1 LGAAR
6 GAGSVAVMMDA
17 ETLAARAADELARL
31 VAFDTTSRGSN
42 LPLIAHVEALLAGL
56 GVSSR
61 RIANADGTKANLLA
75 SIGPAVEGGVVLSG
89 HTDVVPVDGQPW
101 TSDPFTLTPR
111 GGRLYGR
118 GTCDMKGF
126 IALALAAAPDFA
138 AAGLKRP
145 VHLAFSYDE
154 EVGCLGAPDLIAE
167 IVRHVPRPAAVI
179 VGEPT
184 GMEAVSAHKGITS
197 YRVIV
202 TGKEAHS
209 SQTHLGVSAN
219 MAAVRLMS
227 FLADLAAR
235 LEREADPSSPF
246 TPKHPT
252 LTIGLINGGTALN
265 ILARECVFVFDL
277 RTQAGVAPEAL
288 LAGFF
293 EEAARVD
300 AEMKARFEGV
310 GVVLERRS
318 RTPAFARVDGGAA
331 EAFARRLAGD
341 NGPARAVPYA
351 AEAGQFQEAGYS
363 VVICG
368 PGSIDQAHQAD
379 EYLEVSQLQRGAA
392 FMTRLTEALS
402 QEA

>member
-1 LGAAR
+1 
-6 GAGSVAVMMDA
+6 MMDA
-17 ETLAARAADELARL
+17 ETLAARAAEELARL

-42 LPLIAHVEALLAGL
+42 LPLIAHVEELLAGL
-56 GVSSR
+56 GVASR
-61 RIANADGTKANLLA
+61 RIANADGSKANLLA

-101 TSDPFTLTPR
+101 TSDPWTLTPK

-167 IVRHVPRPAAVI
+167 IVRNVPRPAAVI

-184 GMEAVSAHKGITS
+184 GMEAVSAHKGIAAYKVT
-197 YRVIV
+197 V

-209 SQTHLGVSAN
+209 SQTHLGVSAT
-219 MAAVRLMS
+219 MAAVRLMA
-227 FLADLAAR
+227 FLSDLAAK
-235 LEREADPSSPF
+235 LEREADPASPF
-246 TPKHPT
+246 TPKGPT

-277 RTQAGVAPEAL
+277 RTAAGVDPDAI
-288 LAGFF
+288 LAGFL
-293 EEAARVD
+293 EEAAAVD

-310 GVVLERRS
+310 GVVVERRS
-318 RTPAFARVDGGAA
+318 RTPAFARVEGAPA

-351 AEAGQFQEAGYS
+351 AEAGQFQAAGYS

-368 PGSIDQAHQAD
+368 PGSIDQAHQPD
-379 EYLEVSQLQRGAA
+379 EYVEVSQLQRGAA
-392 FMTRLTEALS
+392 FMTRLIEVLS
-402 QEA
+402 QDG